1 MPKELGIE
9 VTMTASG
16 KSRTAHAAAAMAAL
30 LVCDLTSGAGNLAGS
45 RLSGG
50 ASRRT
55 IDRIC
60 RTGCVML
67 EVQETRVQLIDQ
79 WLTRNLN
86 LGPYIAAAQH
96 LVPPTEAPISDLQT
110 PEGWR
115 VVTSVYLDHKEKNAS
130 THIRFFHPDG
140 RLRSTE
146 TALESVEQTEIGAL
160 FGGTGEIFAITTAEE
175 HAYNDRTEIWLL
187 PSRGKPSLLL
197 AVPGTLQDFANG
209 SGRKF
214 PGVNIAQQTY
224 DGVHANTKGV
234 VNNFYSWDAAHK
246 TLRLR

>member
-30 LVCDLTSGAGNLAGS
+30 LVCDLTRGAGNLAGS

-50 ASRRT
+50 ESRRT

-115 VVTSVYLDHKEKNAS
+115 VVTSLYLDHKEKNAS

-160 FGGTGEIFAITTAEE
+160 FGGTGEIFAT
-175 HAYNDRTEIWLL
+175 NNGRRTRLQRSDGNMAL
-187 PSRGKPSLLL
+187 TKPWQ
-197 AVPGTLQDFANG
+197 AKPPPRRTGHHPGL
-209 SGRKF
+209 RK
-214 PGVNIAQQTY
+214 
-224 DGVHANTKGV
+224 
-234 VNNFYSWDAAHK
+234 
-246 TLRLR
+246 RLRA